1 MAHLVI
7 YYSHFLEFP
16 QMDAKNLWQIFQNC
30 QTLHR
35 VAVQSPVV
43 FSVHGSINLFGHMS
57 LPQLKVVHWLL
68 NKILVSSY
76 L

>member
-7 YYSHFLEFP
+7 YYSHFLEFS
-16 QMDAKNLWQIFQNC
+16 QMDAKNLWQIFKNS
-30 QTLHR
+30 QTLHT
-35 VAVQSPVV
+35 VAIQSPVV
-43 FSVHGSINLFGHMS
+43 FSVHGSILFGHIS